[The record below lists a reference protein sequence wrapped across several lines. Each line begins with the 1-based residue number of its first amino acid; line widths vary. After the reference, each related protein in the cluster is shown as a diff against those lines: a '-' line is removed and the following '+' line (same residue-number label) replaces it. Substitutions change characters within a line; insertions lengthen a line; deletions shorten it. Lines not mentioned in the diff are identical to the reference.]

1 MAYHM
6 LTSVE
11 EAGNPLISTVRAN
24 FPLYMGVPMRQHHRS
39 TYYVLTD
46 LIMWTG
52 LKKKI
57 RLEFYDRTGVRHS
70 IAMEGELTTDRVRRL
85 LEYAEIVSG
94 HESNSIVPEPQE
106 SKMSRLLDVINTRH
120 ADEAF
125 DSREVWKEYRET
137 WGDDFSLG
145 AVSTYLSRLSDR
157 GTLERTGSPAHWE
170 YRLRHSPTVTG

>member
-1 MAYHM
+1 
-6 LTSVE
+6 
-11 EAGNPLISTVRAN
+11 
-24 FPLYMGVPMRQHHRS
+24 
-39 TYYVLTD
+39 VLTE
-46 LIMWTG
+46 

-70 IAMEGELTTDRVRRL
+70 VAMEGELTPDKVRRL

-94 HESNSIVPEPQE
+94 HESSSIFPEPQE

-120 ADEAF
+120 SDRDF

-145 AVSTYLSRLSDR
+145 AVSTYLSRLADR
-157 GTLERTGSPAHWE
+157 GTLERSGSSAHWQ
-170 YRLRHSPTVTG
+170 YRLRHSPAVTG